1 MISKISSEKIE
12 KEHLGEA
19 QFLSS
24 FADVESMPQE
34 CSDVCFI
41 GRSNSGKSTL
51 LSALMKNSS
60 LVKISKQPGS
70 TRTVNFFQKNNLYLV
85 DLPGYGY
92 AKTNFANRDA
102 LSKIINDYLTKREN
116 IKTAFLLLDCNR
128 DIKETEE
135 YVVSIMK
142 KRKIPLILILTKID
156 RLNQREMVKLK
167 NKIKEFYS
175 EMFFL
180 TFAISGRDRKN
191 ISELVNYIKSLG
203 G

>member
-1 MISKISSEKIE
+1 MKKTNENVD
-12 KEHLGEA
+12 KELLGEA
-19 QFLSS
+19 LFLGS
-24 FADVESMPQE
+24 FADVPSMPTE
-34 CSDVCFI
+34 CSEVCFI

-51 LSALMKNSS
+51 LSAMMKNSS

-92 AKTNFANRDA
+92 AKTNFANRDT
-102 LSKIINDYLTKREN
+102 LSKILDDYLTRRLN

-128 DIKETEE
+128 DLKETEE
-135 YVVSIMK
+135 YVIDLMK
-142 KRKIPLILILTKID
+142 KRHIPLVLVLTKID
-156 RLNQREMVKLK
+156 RLNQGELAKLK
-167 NKIKEFYS
+167 KKIQNDFEGK
-175 EMFFL
+175 FFQI
-180 TFAISGRDRKN
+180 FAISGRERKN